1 MPYPLQSGHARPVV
15 AEIHKLHCSVIPPSL
30 PPSLLPSQDY
40 NLTLSLHGVA
50 MVRCHWFP
58 DITKGS
64 RSSCLEVMLIFIDP
78 SYTLAC
84 PLRFIAVRKIHK
96 ITLATCCERLTH
108 WKRPWSCERLKA
120 KEEGDDR
127 G

>member
-1 MPYPLQSGHARPVV
+1 MHGQWLLRYINYIALLS
-15 AEIHKLHCSVIPPSL
+15 LPPSL
-30 PPSLLPSQDY
+30 PPSLRPSQDY